1 MILAQAARADVAADL
16 GAAEA
21 ALGRRDTAAA
31 EAAFRKA
38 LEAADATA
46 DQRARALDGLVAAAI
61 EGGRAGALAAYLEQR
76 QAAAPRDQQPALLA
90 ALVRSCKAR
99 DGHFHA
105 ILPALDQSAQAAT
118 PSARRLLQEVQ
129 SATAQMERSVKR
141 LGGEFA
147 LAAGQQAREAAKPR
161 GLSRL
166 TRPAAPPGVGPPSR
180 PDYTV
185 QVQAP
190 APPPRQRLR
199 APAEMPRVPLPQVP
213 RARLEAPQA
222 VAKPPAWPRPTAA
235 RLAAAFFT
243 QAYQKAT
250 ELAGEG
256 LVESA
261 KAEYATLMQLFPDSP
276 QAHQAAR
283 YALGLFQRERVLAQ
297 GGDPL
302 GAYLQWIRA
311 VLGPKG
317 SDYAEH
323 LGFRSLAA
331 DADPAL
337 LAREAEEF
345 VKRYPDSKYGPSVR
359 LQLAVAL
366 DRTGAT
372 PRAIEVLKPLMSP
385 IDDEPRVRAAR
396 ILAWLYLFQ
405 GEAAAARGVLEAL
418 TAQTA
423 DPAAAA
429 EARRTLE
436 AIAANPLPKL
446 TIAEVV
452 GAGDP
457 DEAFSTRILD
467 LADQCLQ
474 RSDGER
480 AVDLYELYLRV
491 ARESQGFRAVR
502 DRIQRIKRTGR
513 ADEE

>member
-1 MILAQAARADVAADL
+1 MATDL

-21 ALGRRDTAAA
+21 ALARRDPGAA
-31 EAAFRKA
+31 EAAFRRA
-38 LEAADATA
+38 FEAADATA
-46 DQRARALDGLVAAAI
+46 EQRARALDGLVAAAI
-61 EGGRAGALAAYLEQR
+61 EGGRAGALAADLEQR
-76 QAAAPRDQQPALLA
+76 RAAAPRDQQAALLA
-90 ALVRSCKAR
+90 ALVRTCKAR

-105 ILPALDQSAQAAT
+105 ILPALEKDTQTAA
-118 PSARRLLQEVQ
+118 PAARRLLQEVQ
-129 SATAQMERSVKR
+129 AGTAQMERSVKR
-141 LGGEFA
+141 LGAELA
-147 LAAGQQAREAAKPR
+147 LAAEQQAREAARPK

-166 TRPAAPPGVGPPSR
+166 TRPAAVPGVGQPSR
-180 PDYTV
+180 PDYA
-185 QVQAP
+185 VQAQAY

-199 APAEMPRVPLPQVP
+199 VPAELPRVPLPQVP
-213 RARLEAPQA
+213 RARLDAPQA
-222 VAKPPAWPRPTAA
+222 VTKPPAWPRPTSA

-261 KAEYATLMQLFPDSP
+261 KAEYATLMQLFPDTP
-276 QAHQAAR
+276 QAQQAAR
-283 YALGLFQRERVLAQ
+283 YALGLFQRERILAQ

-323 LGFRSLAA
+323 LGFRSLAG
-331 DADPAL
+331 DADPAV

-345 VKRYPDSKYGPSVR
+345 VKRYPDSKYGPGVR

-372 PRAIEVLKPLMSP
+372 PRAIEVLQPLVSP

-418 TAQTA
+418 AAQTT
-423 DPAAAA
+423 DPDAAA
-429 EARRTLE
+429 EARRTL
-436 AIAANPLPKL
+436 AALAANPLPKL

-457 DEAFSTRILD
+457 DEVFSARLLD

-474 RSDGER
+474 RNDGER